1 MLVTFGALSSHG
13 RLVAI
18 SARENISIIADGSP
32 GHTPQYLENSY
43 PSIILGL
50 DNLRGEWCFQDFRE
64 RAGALETDQP
74 ESGALLS
81 HLLVQTEAKALLSP
95 LRGSVFSSAEWA
107 TIHQDRAMRVRGE
120 SCVKGFS
127 ALPTR
132 SRSRPLELCE
142 RADRELSVGKPLD
155 LGAQLPMLLKTRGK
169 ACWNS
174 WGSRASRGH

>member
-1 MLVTFGALSSHG
+1 M
-13 RLVAI
+13 AI